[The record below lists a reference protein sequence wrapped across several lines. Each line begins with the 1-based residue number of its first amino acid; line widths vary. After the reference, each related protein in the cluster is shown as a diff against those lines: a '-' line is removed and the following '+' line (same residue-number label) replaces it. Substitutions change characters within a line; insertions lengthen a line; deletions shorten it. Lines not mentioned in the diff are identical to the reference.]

1 MAVITPFQTLFA
13 VPMTCDGCAK
23 DISGALHK
31 LPGIT
36 KVEANVEDQLV
47 SVEGTAAPSAIVE
60 AIQATGRDAI
70 LRGSG
75 TSNSAAVSILETY
88 HHRSDAEVT
97 PAGTPGESWVNQRL
111 VRGLVRM
118 VQVSPTETLVD
129 LTVRGVPPGTYRATV
144 REYGNLK
151 DGASSAG
158 PVWSGAQS
166 DKGGGTSSPRGVLGT
181 VEIGPNGY
189 GNAFL
194 NRPFQVWEV
203 IGHALVVSRHDESD
217 GAPLSN
223 EEDTVVGVLARSAG
237 VWDNDKTVCSCT
249 GKTLWQERKDEVSN
263 GML

>member
-13 VPMTCDGCAK
+13 VPMTCEGCAK
-23 DISGALHK
+23 DISSALHK

-36 KVEANVEDQLV
+36 KVEANVKDQLV
-47 SVEGTAAPSAIVE
+47 SIEGTAAPSAIVD
-60 AIQATGRDAI
+60 AIQATGKDAI

-88 HHRSDAEVT
+88 HHKPDAEVT
-97 PAGTPGESWVNQRL
+97 PAGVPGESWVNERL

-129 LTVRGVPPGTYRATV
+129 LTVRGVPPGTYRATI

-158 PVWSGAQS
+158 PVWSAQS
-166 DKGGGTSSPRGVLGT
+166 KEGGPPRGVLGT

-189 GNAFL
+189 GNTFI
-194 NRPFQVWEV
+194 NHPFQVWEV
-203 IGHALVVSRHDESD
+203 IGHALVVSPQSSPWGFPRLDRLGYGRIAAVVKVWG
-217 GAPLSN
+217 GAAGSPRLGHAAR
-223 EEDTVVGVLARSAG
+223 DDHGIAPTCLFRRYTV
-237 VWDNDKTVCSCT
+237 
-249 GKTLWQERKDEVSN
+249 
-263 GML
+263 